1 MPKAAKAQM
10 FSLPVLLRLS
20 EWCVVNIAALTGSA
34 LFASEMDD
42 NLRNETHHRIRVPD
56 CMGLMRA
63 YDKLVIEMIAKPALP

>member
-1 MPKAAKAQM
+1 M
-10 FSLPVLLRLS
+10 
-20 EWCVVNIAALTGSA
+20 VNIAALTGSA

-42 NLRNETHHRIRVPD
+42 NLRNEIHHRIRVPG